1 MKTFLKNGAL
11 FYGRPGTGKYL
22 YRSAN
27 ATVL

>member
-1 MKTFLKNGAL
+1 MKTLLKNGAL

-22 YRSAN
+22 HRAAH